1 MRDLSANRQTFPI
14 PSSPGIQS
22 SPERGRYLH
31 LPDSPG
37 IPVHLYRGI
46 PPIVEVPLRQR
57 PRVSDEAI
65 VMGIRVA
72 IVITFLAVVPGLV
85 WLLSL

>member
-14 PSSPGIQS
+14 PSSPGVQAS
-22 SPERGRYLH
+22 DERGRYLY
-31 LPDSPG
+31 LPPPSP
-37 IPVHLYRGI
+37 IPVHLFRGI
-46 PPIVEVPLRQR
+46 PPMVEVPLKQR

-65 VMGIRVA
+65 VMGIRLIVA
-72 IVITFLAVVPGLV
+72 ITFLAVLPGLV